1 MAFCSNCG
9 TETQGRFCAKCGS
22 PVGAG
27 TGPAASAPPPPP
39 PPQQT
44 YVPPQPQAAPPPPPP
59 PGGYQ
64 QPGYQQPGYQQPGYA
79 PQPAG
84 VQAAGLT
91 DNMACALC
99 YLLGLLTGVLF
110 LVLAPYNQNRLIRF
124 HAFQSIFL
132 HLAMIAVMIGVVM
145 VTGILHLIPFVG
157 VMISFVLYPI
167 IGLGSFVLWLLLMYK
182 AYNGERWVLP
192 VVGPLAEKQA

>member
-22 PVGAG
+22 PIGAG
-27 TGPAASAPPPPP
+27 AAASTPPPP

-59 PGGYQ
+59 GGYQ
-64 QPGYQQPGYQQPGYA
+64 QAGYQQQSYQQPGYA

-84 VQAAGLT
+84 AQASGLT

-99 YLLGLLTGVLF
+99 YVLGLLTGILF

-124 HAFQSIFL
+124 HAFQSIFVNL
-132 HLAMIAVMIGVVM
+132 GIWVAFFVLFM
-145 VTGILHLIPFVG
+145 VTSFMHLIPFVG
-157 VMISFVLYPI
+157 VLIDFALYFI
-167 IGLGSFVLWLLLMYK
+167 VGIGSFVLWLLLMYK

-192 VVGPLAEKQA
+192 IVGPLAEKQA